1 MELLMLN
8 FGLPFIATII
18 LGIIILPKL
27 RKFKVGQV
35 VRDDGP
41 KEHLKK
47 SGTPTMGGV
56 IILAVVTVFL
66 LISSINNPILLLA
79 LVPVL
84 GFGIIGF
91 IDDYKKL
98 VLKNTDGLSPKL
110 KMLGLLV
117 VTAIFILL
125 YTTVF
130 NLSTTILIPF
140 LNIPFDL
147 SLGVFVVFTAFV
159 LLGASNSVNLTDG
172 LDGLAAGVSSIILT
186 FFTIL
191 AFKLEDN
198 DMIIFGLSMLG
209 STLAFLTFN
218 VNPAKMFMG
227 DTGSLALGGAI
238 ASIAIILKM
247 PLYLAIVAIIPI
259 IEAISVMLQVV
270 FFKLTKGKRLF
281 KMAPIHHHF
290 ELCGLNEKIVTASF
304 WVITFVACI
313 VAYII

>member
-27 RKFKVGQV
+27 RKFKVGQI
-35 VRDDGP
+35 VREDGP

-47 SGTPTMGGV
+47 TGTPTMGGV
-56 IILAVVTVFL
+56 IILAVITVFL
-66 LISSINNPILLLA
+66 TISSINNPILLLA
-79 LVPVL
+79 LIPVL

-91 IDDYKKL
+91 VDDYKKL

-110 KMLGLLV
+110 KMLGLLI

-125 YTTVF
+125 YTSVF

-140 LNIPFDL
+140 LNIPFNL
-147 SLGVFVVFTAFV
+147 SLGVFVIFTAFV

-172 LDGLAAGVSSIILT
+172 LDGLAGGVSSIILA
-186 FFTIL
+186 FFTVM
-191 AFKLEDN
+191 AFKTGDT
-198 DMIIFGLSMLG
+198 DMIIFGLGMLG
-209 STLAFLTFN
+209 STLAFLIFN
-218 VNPAKMFMG
+218 VNPAKIFMG

-238 ASIAIILKM
+238 AAMAIILKM

-259 IEAISVMLQVV
+259 IEAVSVMMQVI

-290 ELCGLNEKIVTASF
+290 ELCGINEKIVTVIF
-304 WVITFVACI
+304 WSITIIACI

>member
-8 FGLPFIATII
+8 FGIPFIATII
-18 LGIIILPKL
+18 LGIIVIPKL
-27 RKFKVGQV
+27 KKFKVGQV
-35 VRDDGP
+35 VREDGP

-56 IILAVVTVFL
+56 IILVVMTIFL

-79 LVPVL
+79 LIPVL

-98 VLKNTDGLSPKL
+98 VLQNTDGLSPKF

-117 VTAIFILL
+117 VTSIFILL
-125 YTTVF
+125 YTSVF
-130 NLSTTILIPF
+130 NLSTTILIPL

-147 SLGVFVVFTAFV
+147 SLGVFVIFTAFV

-172 LDGLAAGVSSIILT
+172 LDGLAAGVSSIILA
-186 FFTIL
+186 FFTIM
-191 AFKLEDN
+191 AFKTGDT

-209 STLAFLTFN
+209 STLAFLVFN
-218 VNPAKMFMG
+218 VNPAKVFMG

-238 ASIAIILKM
+238 ASMAIILKM

-259 IEAISVMLQVV
+259 IEALSVMMQVIW
-270 FFKLTKGKRLF
+270 FKITKGKRLF

-290 ELCGLNEKIVTASF
+290 ELCGINEKIVTVVF
-304 WVITFVACI
+304 WFITFAACT

>member
-8 FGLPFIATII
+8 FGLPFIATVI

-35 VRDDGP
+35 VRDEGP

-47 SGTPTMGGV
+47 NGTPTMGGV
-56 IILAVVTVFL
+56 IMLAVITVFL

-110 KMLGLLV
+110 KMLGLFL
-117 VTAIFILL
+117 VTAVFILL
-125 YTTVF
+125 YTSVF
-130 NLSTTILIPF
+130 NLSTTIIIPF
-140 LNIPFDL
+140 LNIPINL
-147 SLGVFVVFTAFV
+147 SLGVFVIFTAFV

-172 LDGLAAGVSSIILT
+172 LDGLAAGVSSIILA
-186 FFTIL
+186 FFTIM
-191 AFKLEDN
+191 AFKMGDN
-198 DMIIFGLSMLG
+198 DMIIFGLSALG
-209 STLAFLTFN
+209 TTLAFLIFN
-218 VNPAKMFMG
+218 VNPAKVFMG

-238 ASIAIILKM
+238 AAIAIILKM

-290 ELCGLNEKIVTASF
+290 ELCGLNEKVVTVIF
-304 WVITFVACI
+304 WIITIIACV

>member
-8 FGLPFIATII
+8 FGLPFIATVI

-27 RKFKVGQV
+27 KKFKVGQI
-35 VRDDGP
+35 VREDGP

-47 SGTPTMGGV
+47 SGTPTMGGI
-56 IILAVVTVFL
+56 IILIVITVFL
-66 LISSINNPILLLA
+66 LISSINNPTLLLA

-91 IDDYKKL
+91 IDDFKKL
-98 VLKNTDGLSPKL
+98 ILKNTEGLSPKL
-110 KMLGLLV
+110 KMLGLLI

-125 YTTVF
+125 YINVF
-130 NLSTTILIPF
+130 NLSTTILIPV
-140 LNIPFDL
+140 LNIPFNL
-147 SLGVFVVFTAFV
+147 SLGVFVIFTAFV

-172 LDGLAAGVSSIILT
+172 LDGLAGGVSSIILA
-186 FFTIL
+186 FFTVM
-191 AFKLEDN
+191 AFKTGDT
-198 DMIIFGLSMLG
+198 DMIIFGLGMLG
-209 STLAFLTFN
+209 STLAFLIFN
-218 VNPAKMFMG
+218 VNPAKIFMG

-238 ASIAIILKM
+238 AAMAIILKM

-259 IEAISVMLQVV
+259 IEAVSVMMQVI

-290 ELCGLNEKIVTASF
+290 ELCGINEKIVTVIF
-304 WVITFVACI
+304 WSITIIACI